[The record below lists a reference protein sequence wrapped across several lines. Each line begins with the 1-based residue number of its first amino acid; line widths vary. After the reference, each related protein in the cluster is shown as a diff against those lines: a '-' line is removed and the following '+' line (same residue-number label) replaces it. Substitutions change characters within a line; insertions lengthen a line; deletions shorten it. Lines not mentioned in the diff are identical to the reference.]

1 MGIFVQRWGKMMHK
15 SLLLVGAAAI
25 VSGLLWVAAATLAGQ
40 DGKPSAW
47 KAPRTPWGHPD
58 LEGIWD
64 SKTITPMERPAEATG
79 REFLTDE
86 EVAALERQAE
96 SRFSTAIEN
105 SAGITLGGDRA
116 ERGTTRDVA
125 QAYSPVF
132 ISVGTRYVRTKR
144 TSLVIDPPDGKI
156 PYSAAGKQKVAA
168 EVAYRKAL
176 AASDL
181 RLVVDMAD
189 GPEDRPSDRC
199 TGFVPPCTNFQC
211 AFTRIVQSPGSVA
224 IYYEGGHVGG
234 AYRTIPL
241 DGRPHLPSRI
251 REWYGNAV
259 GHWDGDTLVVDT
271 TNFTDWRG
279 GNLTTAPLGF
289 RGNGEQFHVV
299 ERFSRV
305 APDMI
310 LYRVTIENPAMYTS
324 AWTIEMPWSRTD
336 GKKNQIFE
344 SACHEGN
351 HGLTGI
357 LAGARALERETARR
371 SK

>member
-1 MGIFVQRWGKMMHK
+1 MKHK

-25 VSGLLWVAAATLAGQ
+25 VSGLLWVAAASLDGQ
-40 DGKPSAW
+40 DGKPCSW
-47 KAPRTPWGHPD
+47 TVPRTPRGHPD

-64 SKTITPMERPAEATG
+64 SKNITPMERPAEATG
-79 REFLTDE
+79 REFLTDD

-96 SRFSTAIEN
+96 ARFSTAIEN

-144 TSLVIDPPDGKI
+144 TSLV
-156 PYSAAGKQKVAA
+156 
-168 EVAYRKAL
+168 
-176 AASDL
+176 
-181 RLVVDMAD
+181 
-189 GPEDRPSDRC
+189 
-199 TGFVPPCTNFQC
+199 
-211 AFTRIVQSPGSVA
+211 
-224 IYYEGGHVGG
+224 
-234 AYRTIPL
+234 
-241 DGRPHLPSRI
+241 
-251 REWYGNAV
+251 
-259 GHWDGDTLVVDT
+259 
-271 TNFTDWRG
+271 
-279 GNLTTAPLGF
+279 
-289 RGNGEQFHVV
+289 
-299 ERFSRV
+299 ERFARV

-324 AWTIEMPWSRTD
+324 AWTIEIPWTQGD

-351 HGLTGI
+351 SGLTGI
-357 LAGARALERETARR
+357 LAGARALERETVRR

>member
-1 MGIFVQRWGKMMHK
+1 MGIFLQRWGKMKHT

-25 VSGLLWVAAATLAGQ
+25 VSGLLWVAAATPAGQ

-116 ERGTTRDVA
+116 DRGTTRDVA

-156 PYSAAGKQKVAA
+156 PYSAGDGPPRVRERDGVVRRLVHHQVPQNGRVQPHGLRSALRPALDAA
-168 EVAYRKAL
+168 E
-176 AASDL
+176 
-181 RLVVDMAD
+181 MG
-189 GPEDRPSDRC
+189 GPPRD
-199 TGFVPPCTNFQC
+199 
-211 AFTRIVQSPGSVA
+211 
-224 IYYEGGHVGG
+224 H
-234 AYRTIPL
+234 
-241 DGRPHLPSRI
+241 
-251 REWYGNAV
+251 
-259 GHWDGDTLVVDT
+259 
-271 TNFTDWRG
+271 
-279 GNLTTAPLGF
+279 
-289 RGNGEQFHVV
+289 
-299 ERFSRV
+299 
-305 APDMI
+305 
-310 LYRVTIENPAMYTS
+310 
-324 AWTIEMPWSRTD
+324 
-336 GKKNQIFE
+336 
-344 SACHEGN
+344 
-351 HGLTGI
+351 
-357 LAGARALERETARR
+357 
-371 SK
+371 